1 MGRQKKAM
9 ATLSLCLPK
18 TPEWKLL
25 EKMRKTRD
33 WDHVPRRAVSREREQ
48 FNVPCFLDSEWDGA
62 INCHCGLDVSVEGV
76 EEMEN
81 LQGKG
86 KGGGGVNG

>member
-1 MGRQKKAM
+1 MRRQKKAM
-9 ATLSLCLPK
+9 ATLSVCLPK

-48 FNVPCFLDSEWDGA
+48 SSSM
-62 INCHCGLDVSVEGV
+62 CHVSLTASGMGLLIITVAWMS
-76 EEMEN
+76 
-81 LQGKG
+81 Q
-86 KGGGGVNG
+86 